1 VRAVSGLDRPAI
13 QWTFVI
19 CGVALVAI
27 STWTGVALVR
37 AWRSLEEARAEA
49 QQATRDREQTEA
61 SLVRERAARESYML
75 QLGRERHAAASATNP
90 TLTLTPVKA
99 RSSRGPELA
108 VPSTAAPLVELR
120 LLLPPRTPLDRPFAI
135 TLRSW
140 TSGEMLWSRGSLRP
154 GEVNTKPAV
163 VTNLASDV
171 LTTGSYELLLTSGT
185 PATEIA
191 VYEVSIIPPSA
202 PR

>member
-1 VRAVSGLDRPAI
+1 M
-13 QWTFVI
+13 

-27 STWTGVALVR
+27 STWSGVALVR
-37 AWRSLEEARAEA
+37 ARRSLEEARAEA

-75 QLGRERHAAASATNP
+75 QLGRERHASASASNP
-90 TLTLTPVKA
+90 TLTLTPIKT
-99 RSSRGPELA
+99 RSSRGPALA
-108 VPSTAAPLVELR
+108 VPSTTAPVVELR
-120 LLLPPRTPLDRPFAI
+120 LLLPPGTPVDRPFVI

-140 TSGEMLWSRGSLRP
+140 TSGEVLWSRTSLRP
-154 GEVNTKPAV
+154 GEVGAKPAV

-171 LTTGSYELLLTSGT
+171 LTTGSYELLLTAGT
-185 PATEIA
+185 PPTEIA

-202 PR
+202 PH